1 MAELVKKL
9 GLLQAVLTEGDC
21 RITIQK
27 ESGENY
33 VAFMQIGKH
42 RGVMHLTET
51 QMHQIPNRCGQWERE
66 EVCEQS

>member
-27 ESGENY
+27 KSGE
-33 VAFMQIGKH
+33 VFDVFMQIGKH
-42 RGVMHLTET
+42 RGHMSVTET
-51 QMHQIPNRCGQWERE
+51 QIHQIPNRCEQWERE
-66 EVCEQS
+66 EIE